1 MNATHI
7 KKEKPDSN
15 TSLRGRIAELEKLCE
30 HQKQTIAEL
39 LESKNRHRAVLDNIE
54 EGYFEVDLAGNML
67 FFNDSLC
74 RITGY
79 TREALMGVNNREY
92 TSPETSE
99 RMYQVFNNIYRTG
112 KPANITD
119 YEIIKWDGTRCF
131 LELSTSLILDAA
143 MQPIGFRGV
152 ARDISERKQALET
165 LRKSEDKFKKLYDE
179 SKRSEELYRSLLQSS
194 ADAIVIC
201 GLDGKIIYISPAFTR
216 IFGWKLKELEGQPLP
231 FFAVTDVNVAPAA
244 IQQIMETGKSVQNLA
259 TRATTKDNCFIDI
272 NISGSRYND
281 HEGRPAGMLL
291 IIRDTSAQKKLEDQ
305 LLHSQKMEAIGTLAG
320 GIAHDFNNLLM
331 GIQGRTSL
339 ILMDKDTSPRA
350 YEHLKGIEDY
360 VKNAADLTRQIL
372 GFARGGK
379 YEVKTINLNELIS
392 KSVNMFGRTKK
403 EIIIETKFQ
412 TDIWTVEVDQGQI
425 EQALL
430 NLYVNAWQAM
440 PGGGTLSLETRNLAL
455 DDVFTAPYQVKAG
468 EYVKISVTDTG
479 EGIDKN
485 IQKRIFDP
493 FFTTKEV
500 GRGTGLG
507 LSSTY
512 GIIQNHNGIIEV
524 NSIKG
529 EGTTFNIYLP
539 ASDSSIVREDKP
551 MESIRMGTETILL
564 VDDEEMIV
572 EIGEEIL
579 EKLGYTVLSARSGQE
594 SIEIYRKNKETI
606 DLIILDMIMPGM
618 SGKETYEALK
628 RVNSGVKILLSSGYS
643 MKDQTTRILE
653 NGCDGFI
660 QKPFSIKELSRKLR
674 DILDQKGEWE

>member
-1 MNATHI
+1 MNATHV
-7 KKEKPDSN
+7 KKENQGAK
-15 TSLRGRIAELEKLCE
+15 TSLRGRLTQLEKLCE

-39 LESKNRHRAVLDNIE
+39 LESKKRHRAVLDNIE

-79 TREALMGVNNREY
+79 TRETLMGVNNREY
-92 TSPETSE
+92 TTPETSE
-99 RMYQVFNNIYRTG
+99 RMYKVFNSIYRTG
-112 KPANITD
+112 NPVDITD
-119 YEIIKWDGTRCF
+119 YEIIKRDGTRCF
-131 LELSTSLILDAA
+131 LELSTSLILNTA

-152 ARDISERKQALET
+152 ARDVSERKQAIET
-165 LRKSEDKFKKLYDE
+165 LRKSEEKFKKLYDE

-201 GLDGKIIYISPAFTR
+201 GLDAKTIYISPAFTR
-216 IFGWKLKELEGQPLP
+216 IFGWKLNELVGKPLP
-231 FFAVTDVNVAPAA
+231 FISATDVDVTHAA
-244 IQQIMETGKSVQNLA
+244 IQQIIETGKSVQNLA
-259 TRATTKDNCFIDI
+259 TRTTTKHQCFVDI

-281 HEGRPAGMLL
+281 HESRPAGILL

-339 ILMDKDTSPRA
+339 ILMNGDTSPRA

-392 KSVNMFGRTKK
+392 KSANMFGRTKK
-403 EIIIETKFQ
+403 EINIETKFQ
-412 TDIWTVEVDQGQI
+412 ADVWTVEVDPGQI

-430 NLYVNAWQAM
+430 NMYVNAWQAM
-440 PGGGTLSLETRNLAL
+440 PGGGTLSLETKNLTL
-455 DDVFTAPYQVKAG
+455 DDAFTAPYQVKSG
-468 EYVKISVTDTG
+468 EYVMVSVTDTG

-539 ASDSSIVREDKP
+539 ASDSSIVRENQT
-551 MESIRMGTETILL
+551 MGSILMGNETILL

-594 SIEIYRKNKETI
+594 SIEIYQKNKEAI
-606 DLIILDMIMPGM
+606 NLIILDMIMPGM

-628 RVNSGVKILLSSGYS
+628 GLNSGVKILLSSGYS

-660 QKPFSIKELSRKLR
+660 QKPFSIKDLSRKLR
-674 DILDQKGEWE
+674 EILDQKGECE

>member
-1 MNATHI
+1 MKATHV
-7 KKEKPDSN
+7 KKEKQGAN
-15 TSLRGRIAELEKLCE
+15 TSLRGRIVELEKLCE

-39 LESKNRHRAVLDNIE
+39 LESKKRHRAVLDNIE

-74 RITGY
+74 KITGY
-79 TREALMGVNNREY
+79 TRETLMGVNNREY
-92 TSPETSE
+92 TSPETSK
-99 RMYQVFNNIYRTG
+99 RMYKVFNSIYRTG
-112 KPANITD
+112 NPANITD
-119 YEIIKWDGTRCF
+119 YEIIKRDGSRCF
-131 LELSTSLILDAA
+131 LELSTSLILNTA

-152 ARDISERKQALET
+152 ARDVSERKQALET
-165 LRKSEDKFKKLYDE
+165 LRKSEEKFKKLYDE

-216 IFGWKLKELEGQPLP
+216 IFGWKLNELEGRPLP
-231 FFAVTDVNVAPAA
+231 FIAVTDVDVTHAA
-244 IQQIMETGKSVQNLA
+244 IQQIVETGKSVQNLA
-259 TRATTKDNCFIDI
+259 TRATTRDHCFIDI

-281 HEGRPAGMLL
+281 HEGRPAGILL

-339 ILMDKDTSPRA
+339 ILMDDNTSQRA
-350 YEHLKGIEDY
+350 YEHLRGIEEY

-379 YEVKTINLNELIS
+379 YEVKPTHLNELIS
-392 KSVNMFGRTKK
+392 KSVTMFGRTKK
-403 EIIIETKFQ
+403 EIKIETRFQ
-412 TDIWTVEVDQGQI
+412 ADLWTVEVDQGQI

-440 PGGGTLSLETRNLAL
+440 PGGGTLSLETKNLTL
-455 DDVFTAPYQVKAG
+455 DDALTAPYQVKSG
-468 EYVKISVTDTG
+468 EFVMISVTDTG
-479 EGIDKN
+479 EGIEKD

-524 NSIKG
+524 NSNKG

-539 ASDSSIVREDKP
+539 ASDSSIVREKET
-551 MESIRMGTETILL
+551 MGSILMGNETILL

-579 EKLGYTVLSARSGQE
+579 KKLGYTALSARSGQE
-594 SIEIYRKNKETI
+594 SLKIYQENRDTI
-606 DLIILDMIMPGM
+606 GLIILDMIMPGM

-628 RVNSGVKILLSSGYS
+628 ALNSRVKILLSSGYS

-660 QKPFSIKELSRKLR
+660 QKPFSINDLSRKLR
-674 DILDQKGEWE
+674 EILEQKGECE